1 LTRGIFRSGR
11 PLPFHPGAGDAAQVR
26 GDAAPG
32 RGGLGTDST
41 MKKATSSR
49 TMRSTS
55 RQRESSLWSK
65 IRDTVL
71 EAGLVADLRALN
83 VTPLVAQNPANR
95 RSAIDGRITRHPGYA
110 ASQRSASGSRRAS
123 AGSRPWAACAR
134 PAIVAQRVGRL
145 FTLTAAACKP
155 GRAAQAAGG
164 RLIMP
169 ELRPERPGAGPDGG
183 PEHLKTLPRPH
194 SPRPNEEMRPPTTL
208 FPQPAS
214 RRARWRS
221 GPRRPRAG
229 AAWCR
234 SRSGSDGSRGRS
246 RRWRGRS

>member
-1 LTRGIFRSGR
+1 
-11 PLPFHPGAGDAAQVR
+11 
-26 GDAAPG
+26 
-32 RGGLGTDST
+32 

-123 AGSRPWAACAR
+123 RRTARAKRGRVQTPSGAGASSRAEAQAG
-134 PAIVAQRVGRL
+134 AQRRD
-145 FTLTAAACKP
+145 AALGEGLLAP
-155 GRAAQAAGG
+155 AGG
-164 RLIMP
+164 
-169 ELRPERPGAGPDGG
+169 PGDAVRVDVLGVPPPRDG
-183 PEHLKTLPRPH
+183 
-194 SPRPNEEMRPPTTL
+194 
-208 FPQPAS
+208 
-214 RRARWRS
+214 
-221 GPRRPRAG
+221 
-229 AAWCR
+229 
-234 SRSGSDGSRGRS
+234 
-246 RRWRGRS
+246 

>member
-1 LTRGIFRSGR
+1 MTRGIFRSGR

-71 EAGLVADLRALN
+71 EAGLVADLRALT

-123 AGSRPWAACAR
+123 AGSRRWAACAR
-134 PAIVAQRVGRL
+134 PPPRQRAGRL
-145 FTLTAAACKP
+145 AVHADRRLQP
-155 GRAAQAAGG
+155 GPAAQAAGG
-164 RLIMP
+164 RLIML

-183 PEHLKTLPRPH
+183 PEHLETLPTPH
-194 SPRPNEEMRPPTTL
+194 CL
-208 FPQPAS
+208 HS
-214 RRARWRS
+214 RE
-221 GPRRPRAG
+221 GI
-229 AAWCR
+229 AAANDLISVAC
-234 SRSGSDGSRGRS
+234 
-246 RRWRGRS
+246 